1 MVGMRDTTD
10 RARLLGGAID
20 PETGK
25 RHRRRM
31 SDQRLQNLADSPW
44 LKVLQMML
52 MGILFP
58 LLFWALNRVTDR
70 LDAID
75 AAINRYATRDAT
87 TELRLQSLERSND
100 DLASALRLL
109 SERST
114 EHSYRIRALEEKQGK
129 H

>member
-1 MVGMRDTTD
+1 
-10 RARLLGGAID
+10 
-20 PETGK
+20 
-25 RHRRRM
+25 M